1 MRGRFAGALLLG
13 VAGIAAANAADL
25 TGGPGG
31 YGDYWSF
38 GARMEPVIVYD
49 FEPGVIVRSYWYPPL
64 DNRHYFPR
72 TAAGQSSVVLSTG
85 LRAGFRNPNR
95 TIATGRYRRFSRL
108 SRSRLDTLPQDR
120 HSDRGRDSSAQAP
133 ARNVERERGRIGD
146 IQTLYLARHI
156 DARQT
161 IAGCFRQLS

>member
-1 MRGRFAGALLLG
+1 MFTDNQHIADDELVLALEAELPPHRERDVEGERPQRVPDRPLVGGVHRRPAGVVRADLDRGRH
-13 VAGIAAANAADL
+13 V
-25 TGGPGG
+25 GGP
-31 YGDYWSF
+31 
-38 GARMEPVIVYD
+38 
-49 FEPGVIVRSYWYPPL
+49 
-64 DNRHYFPR
+64 
-72 TAAGQSSVVLSTG
+72 AAGQSSVVLSTG
-85 LRAGFRNPNR
+85 LRAGFRSPNR
-95 TIATGRYRRFSRL
+95 TIATGRYRRSSRL

>member
-25 TGGPGG
+25 TGGRGG

-72 TAAGQSSVVLSTG
+72 TGRRPKLGRLEHWPARRISEARIVLSLLVGIVG
-85 LRAGFRNPNR
+85 LRASAGLAWIRCPR
-95 TIATGRYRRFSRL
+95 IAIAIAAVIHPRRRRL
-108 SRSRLDTLPQDR
+108 AT
-120 HSDRGRDSSAQAP
+120 
-133 ARNVERERGRIGD
+133 
-146 IQTLYLARHI
+146 
-156 DARQT
+156 
-161 IAGCFRQLS
+161 